1 MVRISKSA
9 FMQWEMCP
17 QAYKYGYIDK
27 LPFKPNIPMLIGSAF
42 HDYADDL
49 FGAVDFERLMAAEEK
64 QDIRRVFFETSAKIK
79 VGPAIAKRVMNF
91 IRFETDRLHAI
102 KVAHPDNPEDHYVP
116 LMLERKLVVL
126 NAYPDIDMVGIV
138 DRLDPIGDNK
148 AAMVEYKSGG
158 LNQYRVEKELLFYV
172 ILLEK
177 SNELNGTDFPE
188 VTHLVGYSPY
198 DNANFIS
205 QVSQRRKVNVE
216 KKLQKMAEDIL
227 RKSFIRKE
235 NPFCTGC
242 RGMIPCLDSEVERQE
257 IFELLMTAAH
267 TVQEMTE
274 VLDASPHVI
283 KAILSDLELEGLVS
297 NIKKGRRTYW
307 WIE

>member
-9 FMQWEMCP
+9 FMQYEMCP

-49 FGAVDFERLMAAEEK
+49 FGSLDFEKLIAAEGK
-64 QDIRRVFFETSAKIK
+64 QAIRRVFLETSVKIK

-91 IRFETDRLHAI
+91 IKFETNRLHAI
-102 KVAHPDNPEDHYVP
+102 KLAHPDNPADHYVP

-126 NAYPDIDMVGIV
+126 NAYPNVDLVGIV
-138 DRLDPIGDNK
+138 DRLDPMGNGK
-148 AAMVEYKSGG
+148 AALVEYKSGG
-158 LNQYRVEKELLFYV
+158 LNRYSVEKELLFYV
-172 ILLEK
+172 LLLEK
-177 SNELNGTDFPE
+177 SNEINGTDFPE

-198 DNANFIS
+198 NNANFIS

-216 KKLQKMAEDIL
+216 KKIKKMVKEIL
-227 RKSFIRKE
+227 AQSFLRKE

-242 RGMIPCLDSEVERQE
+242 RGMIPCMESDVERQE
-257 IFELLMTAAH
+257 IFELLQTAAY
-267 TVQEMTE
+267 TVQEMTLA
-274 VLDASPHVI
+274 LDASPHVI
-283 KAILSDLELEGLVS
+283 KAILSDLENEGFIN
-297 NIKKGRRTYW
+297 NIKKGRKTY
-307 WIE
+307 